1 MQRLYLFLIM
11 YRIYPTLLNSFALF
25 EGETTD
31 SQGEIIVNLGE
42 MLDRINRVKKPT
54 TQAQQKG
61 IDFEKAVVTGEN
73 EDDFKEGIIEKARM
87 LLPSKYKTQFYSE
100 SKYKNCLIYGFVD
113 LVGGDRAVDL
123 KSTRKY
129 EPNRFEF
136 NHQNLYLLGLKKWG
150 VKSLDYVITDFEE
163 VYQESYTLDTY
174 DFKPL
179 YQQIDNFVDFIEQHR
194 KLIKD
199 KKIFDRKTDNNQL
212 SMF

>member
-1 MQRLYLFLIM
+1 M

-25 EGETTD
+25 EEKTTD
-31 SQGEIIVNLGE
+31 SQGEIIVDMWE
-42 MLDRINRVKKPT
+42 MIDRINRVRKPT
-54 TQAQQKG
+54 TEAQQKG

-73 EDDFKEGIIEKARM
+73 EDDFKEGIIEKVRA

-100 SKYKNCLIYGFVD
+100 AKYKNCLIYGFVD
-113 LVGGDRAVDL
+113 LVGADRAVDL
-123 KSTRKY
+123 KSTRRY

-136 NHQNLYLLGLKKWG
+136 NHQNLYLLGLKKYG
-150 VKSLDYVITDFEE
+150 IKTLDYVITDFEE
-163 VYQESYTLDTY
+163 VYQETYTFDAY

-199 KKIFDRKTDNNQL
+199 KKIFDNKTDNNQL

>member
-1 MQRLYLFLIM
+1 M

-25 EGETTD
+25 EEKTAD
-31 SQGEIIVNLGE
+31 SQGEIIVDMWE
-42 MLDRINRVKKPT
+42 MIDRINRVKKPT
-54 TQAQQKG
+54 TVAQQKG

-73 EDDFKEGIIEKARM
+73 EDDFKEGIIEKARA

-100 SKYKNCLIYGFVD
+100 AKYKNCLIYGFVD

-123 KSTRKY
+123 KSTRRY
-129 EPNRFEF
+129 EPNRFAF
-136 NHQNLYLLGLKKWG
+136 NHQNLYLLGLKKYG
-150 VKSLDYVITDFEE
+150 IKTLDYVITDFEE
-163 VYQESYTLDTY
+163 VYQETYTFDAY

-199 KKIFDRKTDNNQL
+199 KKIFDSKTDNNQL
-212 SMF
+212 SLF